1 MELSTR
7 QAEVMDL
14 VKSGMT
20 GYGSAYVPVK
30 YRVTVNSLIKRGL
43 LKVTGVEIAGMI
55 TVGLVETAEPEKVA
69 PVEVSEVTSHDFSNH
84 SRRPMQCRL
93 CSRPAEVHATTTD
106 EGSSRAMWTK
116 ARKEA
121 GMSTTD
127 APVKLAAPEVA
138 ANPWGPCGPCDGTD
152 APMARKAHPCG
163 LMTSGST
170 TVAVFTEAVTAVI
183 SEGDTVY
190 RERDGHTGIVVAVNA
205 NSLDVEFL
213 DGSERT
219 ASPIELFNA
228 GYGVIPAAEV
238 TEGCA
243 AAKVKTYTGDPVP
256 TAVEDICPVCDFG
269 QAGTV
274 HTTPLGHLCAGNPT
288 SWRPADSPIVP
299 PINSGIAHVFV
310 PKPEG
315 FEGGP
320 SFCIAPCHGHVSMP
334 FHMPAESIGTP
345 WRRAECV
352 IWAGTGTL
360 VKPAIRTGLNR
371 RKRKATKR
379 NRARVGGGF

>member
-43 LKVTGVEIAGMI
+43 LKITGVEIAGMI
-55 TVGLVETAEPEKVA
+55 TVGLVEADESERVARVEVATVEPSAYDKVTVGNIEDAVSAVKQNRRVFTAEAHNFAPPQSFVRAMEAGRLVLIHDGDMSRYVDADASADHWATTGKMRQVA
-69 PVEVSEVTSHDFSNH
+69 PFIVVNE
-84 SRRPMQCRL
+84 
-93 CSRPAEVHATTTD
+93 PAD
-106 EGSSRAMWTK
+106 KPS
-116 ARKEA
+116 
-121 GMSTTD
+121 
-127 APVKLAAPEVA
+127 

-190 RERDGHTGIVVAVNA
+190 RERDGHTGVVVAVNA
-205 NSLDVEFL
+205 NSLDVEFF

-219 ASPIELFNA
+219 ASPLELLND

-238 TEGCA
+238 AEGLA
-243 AAKVKTYTGDPVP
+243 AAEH
-256 TAVEDICPVCDFG
+256 ASEAMINAAIA
-269 QAGTV
+269 AGE
-274 HTTPLGHLCAGNPT
+274 AY
-288 SWRPADSPIVP
+288 A
-299 PINSGIAHVFV
+299 A
-310 PKPEG
+310 
-315 FEGGP
+315 
-320 SFCIAPCHGHVSMP
+320 
-334 FHMPAESIGTP
+334 AES
-345 WRRAECV
+345 V
-352 IWAGTGTL
+352 IWSGTGTL
-360 VKPAIRTGLNR
+360 VKSSIRTHLNR